1 MNYGRIFRMVRIV
14 FLILFLI
21 IPFSVAITSQILEG
35 SSPEISKIE
44 IKGPIQPSTSRF
56 IKRAIGLAEN
66 KDSVALLIVI
76 DTPGGMLEPT
86 RDIVRDIMNSK
97 IPVVSYVHPSGARA
111 ASAGTFVMAASHVAA
126 MAPGTHLGAAA
137 PINKD
142 GNDLSE
148 TLKSKVIQDTT
159 ALLRSA
165 ASRTGKNAEALEST
179 VTESSSYTSEEA
191 LEVGIINFIS
201 PDIRSLLDDLHGENI
216 LLDGTEIFV
225 DTKDATLKS
234 IERSFLE
241 RFLDAI
247 GNPNITFVLL
257 TLGSIG
263 LIVEFVKPG
272 ILIGGFTGVL
282 ALSLAFVG
290 LGQLPVSWL
299 GLSLM
304 AVAMVLFIAEAQ
316 APGLGILIIG
326 GLICFVL
333 GSFLLFGRI
342 SPPPIGGPNFNV
354 NFWIL
359 GFTTLILGSSVL
371 LCLKAFKEAAG
382 PSIPSHSG
390 TIVGKIGVVKSSLDP
405 RGSVQVGSELWTAI
419 STQGDSI
426 DEGESVTVLSIDG
439 LNVIV
444 SKVDKQST
452 HKER

>member
-56 IKRAIGLAEN
+56 IKRAIGLAES
-66 KDSVALLIVI
+66 KDSIVLLIVI

-137 PINKD
+137 PINQD
-142 GNDLSE
+142 GNDLNE

-201 PDIRSLLDDLHGENI
+201 PDIRSLLDDLHGEKI

-225 DTKDATLKS
+225 DTKDATLKN

-263 LIVEFVKPG
+263 LIIEFVKPG

-282 ALSLAFVG
+282 ALSLAFAG

-359 GFTTLILGSSVL
+359 GFTTLILGSSVF

-382 PSIPSHSG
+382 PSMPSHSG
-390 TIVGKIGVVKSSLDP
+390 ALVGKIGVVKSSLNP
-405 RGSVQVGSELWTAI
+405 QGSVQVGSELWTA
-419 STQGDSI
+419 TNAQGASI
-426 DEGESVTVLSIDG
+426 DEGESVMVDSVDG
-439 LNVIV
+439 LNIRV
-444 SKVDKQST
+444 SKMDKESH
-452 HKER
+452 HKEG

>member
-56 IKRAIGLAEN
+56 IKRAIRLAES
-66 KDSVALLIVI
+66 KDSIVLLIVI

-86 RDIVRDIMNSK
+86 REIVMDIMNSK
-97 IPVVSYVHPSGARA
+97 IPIVSYVHPSGARA
-111 ASAGTFVMAASHVAA
+111 ASAGTFIVAASHVAA
-126 MAPGTHLGAAA
+126 MAPGTNIGAAA
-137 PINKD
+137 PIDQD
-142 GNDLSE
+142 GNDLGE
-148 TLKSKVIQDTT
+148 TLKSKVIQDAT

-165 ASRTGKNAEALEST
+165 ASRTGKNSEALEST
-179 VTESSSYTSEEA
+179 VTESSSYTAEEA
-191 LEVGIINFIS
+191 LEANIINFVS
-201 PDIRSLLDDLHGENI
+201 TDIKSLLSDMSGERILVNGIETYIDTEDVSLVNI
-216 LLDGTEIFV
+216 
-225 DTKDATLKS
+225 K
-234 IERSFLE
+234 RSFLE

-247 GNPNITFVLL
+247 GDPNITFILL

-263 LIVEFVKPG
+263 LTIEFVKPG
-272 ILIGGFTGVL
+272 VLIGGFTGVL

-299 GLSLM
+299 ALSLM
-304 AVAMVLFIAEAQ
+304 AAGMILFILEGQ
-316 APGLGILIIG
+316 APGLGIFVIG

-333 GSFLLFGRI
+333 GAFLLFGGL
-342 SPPPIGGPNFNV
+342 SPPPIGGPNFNI

-419 STQGDSI
+419 STQGDPI